1 MSLPNKSHGR
11 KSISASVT
19 PRDLMGQD
27 ERLAHVWT
35 ADIITLFP
43 DSFPGVLGQSLT
55 GRALTEGKWALSIT
69 DLRLFG
75 DGKHK
80 NVDDT
85 PAGGGAGMG
94 LRADVVGK
102 AIDHV
107 LRLQKTKKPLI
118 FLSPRGL
125 VFNQNMANEWIQGA
139 GVILLA
145 GRFEGVD
152 QRVID
157 HYGIQEVSLGDF
169 VMSGGEIAAQ
179 AMIDACVRLLPGV
192 LGNAASIEQ
201 ESHQH
206 GLLEH
211 PQYTRPNEWNGRTIP
226 DVLLSGNHQKIDEW
240 RRSESEE
247 LTKTRR
253 PDLWSAFK
261 PR

>member
-1 MSLPNKSHGR
+1 M
-11 KSISASVT
+11 V
-19 PRDLMGQD
+19 
-27 ERLAHVWT
+27 
-35 ADIITLFP
+35 
-43 DSFPGVLGQSLT
+43 
-55 GRALTEGKWALSIT
+55 
-69 DLRLFG
+69 
-75 DGKHK
+75 
-80 NVDDT
+80 
-85 PAGGGAGMG
+85 

-107 LRLQKTKKPLI
+107 LRLQKTKKNLI
-118 FLSPRGL
+118 FLSPRGQ

-211 PQYTRPNEWNGRTIP
+211 PIHAAKRMERKDNPRCSFIWK
-226 DVLLSGNHQKIDEW
+226 S
-240 RRSESEE
+240 SEN
-247 LTKTRR
+247 R
-253 PDLWSAFK
+253 
-261 PR
+261 